1 MYRYHAINILLLAAL
16 LPGCIGNSSS
26 SHSPPAQPTTII
38 DSTQITEV
46 EEPVIDVVS
55 IPEPETD
62 EVDQPVPESVVE
74 PVPESPFEPEPVAE
88 ELKKLVTTDYA
99 FKNQISELTIVDGK
113 IYGKIVSSTASG
125 DTLFDYHGGIQVID
139 VATMKS
145 LAVIDKTD
153 KHTSQYEFSKNRH
166 HIKDSAIGGDAFY
179 ILGDD
184 ADDVVGGY
192 TAPLGVEKFDINDY
206 TSQGLK
212 EAVYPDWMSFNPDY
226 LDQEDT
232 LYVPTGIFIGAE
244 NQPYAFNRH
253 YLYAFAT
260 SSEDKSLIIEHRY
273 QINDLA
279 LGEIQEVEAKDGYA
293 YVHRREL
300 APNHEPTFRISRNT
314 ALSTWT
320 NYYHAEFDPIM
331 ALPEDQI
338 LTLSEKSPFEKFGS
352 DIQTKEWTKSDIMMA
367 GALSLDPHASAHFAL
382 ADSYIQQANKDSIQ
396 IFDLT
401 TSDEPLVVSTPI
413 TKQGV
418 RIDHIRI
425 AGNFLE
431 VYLPNR
437 VEFYN
442 IEDPK
447 SPEFVSALPL
457 DTFLPNTW
465 GDQVPVFVGT
475 ERAYQVNL
483 DERKFYVY
491 DISQPGNIKKIAS
504 ADISLYPIDLCA
516 YSDGKVYLTGHRQS
530 QKIIVIDVQGI

>member
-1 MYRYHAINILLLAAL
+1 MQRLQAFYLLFLAASL
-16 LPGCIGNSSS
+16 QGCIGGSSS
-26 SHSPPAQPTTII
+26 SHSPIAQPITSVDTA
-38 DSTQITEV
+38 QITEV
-46 EEPVIDVVS
+46 EVPDNDVIPDLEPDPEEVS
-55 IPEPETD
+55 EPIPVSTAEPT
-62 EVDQPVPESVVE
+62 PEIPIE
-74 PVPESPFEPEPVAE
+74 PTPAVE

-113 IYGKIVSSTASG
+113 IYGKIVSSTALG
-125 DTLFDYHGGIQVID
+125 DTLFDYHGGIQIID

-153 KHTSQYEFSKNRH
+153 KRTMQYEFSKNRH
-166 HIKDSAIGGDAFY
+166 HIKDSAIAGDAFY

-184 ADDVVGGY
+184 ADDIVGGY
-192 TAPLGVEKFDINDY
+192 TAPLGVEKFDINGY

-212 EAVYPDWMSFNPDY
+212 EAVYPDWLSFNPDY

-244 NQPYAFNRH
+244 NHPYAFNRH
-253 YLYAFAT
+253 YLYALAT
-260 SSEDKSLIIEHRY
+260 SSEDNSLIIEHRY

-367 GALSLDPHASAHFAL
+367 GALYLDPKASAYFSL
-382 ADSYIQQANKDSIQ
+382 ADSYIQQANTDSIQ

-401 TSDEPLVVSTPI
+401 APGEPQLVSTPI

-418 RIDHIRI
+418 RIDDIRI

-447 SPEFVSALPL
+447 SPEFISALPL
-457 DTFLPNTW
+457 DTFLPNSW
-465 GDQVPVFVGT
+465 GDRVPVFVGAD
-475 ERAYQVNL
+475 RAYQVNL
-483 DERKFYVY
+483 EERKFYVY
-491 DISQPGNIKKIAS
+491 DISQPDKIKKLAS
-504 ADISLYPIDLCA
+504 ADISLYPINLCA
-516 YSDGKVYLTGHRQS
+516 YYDGKVYLTGHRQS
-530 QKIIVIDVQGI
+530 KKIIVIDVEGI